1 MSRFVTLVFS
11 FLFVVLIA
19 ACSSKNDGSLLV
31 LEGDGFRTCS
41 ELHIEWEMADQL
53 SKENVSARKRWILQ
67 LLREKDCRLQTS
79 QIQNFNFTLVS
90 VAEHG

>member
-1 MSRFVTLVFS
+1 MSRFVTRVIS

-41 ELHIEWEMADQL
+41 ELHIEWEMANQL

-67 LLREKDCRLQTS
+67 LLREKDCRLPNQPNPKFQFHLS
-79 QIQNFNFTLVS
+79 IS
-90 VAEHG
+90 G

>member
-1 MSRFVTLVFS
+1 MTRFVTRVIS

-19 ACSSKNDGSLLV
+19 ACSSKNNGSLLV
-31 LEGDGFRTCS
+31 LEGDSVKTCS

-67 LLREKDCRLQTS
+67 LLHEKNCRLPNQPNPKFQFHLS
-79 QIQNFNFTLVS
+79 IS
-90 VAEHG
+90 G

>member
-1 MSRFVTLVFS
+1 MSRFVTCVIS
-11 FLFVVLIA
+11 FLVVVLIA

-67 LLREKDCRLQTS
+67 LLREKDCRLPNQPNPKFQFHLS
-79 QIQNFNFTLVS
+79 IS
-90 VAEHG
+90 G

>member
-1 MSRFVTLVFS
+1 MTRFVTRVIS

-31 LEGDGFRTCS
+31 LEGDGVRTCS
-41 ELHIEWEMADQL
+41 ELHIEWEMANQL

-67 LLREKDCRLQTS
+67 LLREKDCRLPNQPNPKFQFHLS
-79 QIQNFNFTLVS
+79 IS
-90 VAEHG
+90 G

>member
-1 MSRFVTLVFS
+1 MSRFVTRVIS

-19 ACSSKNDGSLLV
+19 ACSSKNDGSVLV

-67 LLREKDCRLQTS
+67 LLREKDCRLPNQPNPKFQFHLS
-79 QIQNFNFTLVS
+79 IS
-90 VAEHG
+90 G